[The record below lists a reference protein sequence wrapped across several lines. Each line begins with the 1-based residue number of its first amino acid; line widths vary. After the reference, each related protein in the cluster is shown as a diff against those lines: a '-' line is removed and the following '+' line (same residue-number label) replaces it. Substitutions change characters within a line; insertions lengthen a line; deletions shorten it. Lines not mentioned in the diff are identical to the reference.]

1 MRLPRVFV
9 WPIARSNSR
18 KNDANVLWM
27 AAYAA
32 RQLSMD
38 AQLAKDLAYRSLQ
51 LNPNS
56 AIALAM
62 TGWIEAILA
71 EPAKALEHLHRAD
84 RLSPRDP
91 RTWFINTGIGMAHF
105 IAGQLRRSHRLE
117 QKSVGTKSA
126 LCSRASRSRS
136 ESRMSGPERSCP

>member
-1 MRLPRVFV
+1 MDDETAEGIRLAVRAVEL
-9 WPIARSNSR
+9 A

-38 AQLAKDLAYRSLQ
+38 LQLAKELAYRSLQ

-62 TGWIEAILA
+62 TGWIEAIMA

-91 RTWFINTGIGMAHF
+91 RTWFINTGIGYGAFHS
-105 IAGQLRRSHRLE
+105 G
-117 QKSVGTKSA
+117 SVSTT
-126 LCSRASRSRS
+126 L
-136 ESRMSGPERSCP
+136 